1 MNPAEASEL
10 LDRLVRGEIT
20 REATLSAFQAAPV
33 MDLGFA
39 TVDLQ
44 RTLRQGFPEVV
55 YGAGKTPEQ
64 VLAISEAILTD
75 SGRVL
80 VTRIT
85 LAHASLFLSKFPGA
99 VHHDLARCLT
109 CEATALPKR
118 PGEIVVI
125 CAGTSDLPVAEEAAL
140 TAEFMGNAVRR
151 IYDVGVAGL
160 HRLLRRLPEIQ
171 SARVVIVVAGM
182 EAALPSVVGGLV
194 GCPLIGVPTSV
205 GYGSHFGG
213 LTALLGMLN
222 SCASGLTVVNID
234 NGFGAGFAASRINAL
249 SENTPQPVLPSESRA

>member
-1 MNPAEASEL
+1 MNPAEAAEL
-10 LDRLVRGEIT
+10 LDQLVRGEIA
-20 REATLSAFQAAPV
+20 RDAVLAAFQAAPV

-39 TVDLQ
+39 SVDLQ
-44 RTLRQGFPEVV
+44 RNLRQGFPEVV
-55 YGAGKTPEQ
+55 YGSGKTPEQ
-64 VLAISEAILTD
+64 VLAISEAILRD
-75 SGRVL
+75 SSRVL

-85 LAHASLFLSKFPGA
+85 MAHVGLFLAKFPGA
-99 VHHDLARCLT
+99 VHHELARCLT
-109 CEATALPKR
+109 CEATPLPKR
-118 PGEIVVI
+118 AGEIAVV

-140 TAEFMGNAVRR
+140 TAEFMGNTVRR

-171 SARVVIVVAGM
+171 AARVVIVVAGM

-194 GCPLIGVPTSV
+194 GRPLIGVPTSV

-234 NGFGAGFAASRINAL
+234 NGFGAGFAASRMNAL
-249 SENTPQPVLPSESRA
+249 AENNS